1 MIYPEQS
8 GTGRSQNTFFTETG
22 KEPANRE
29 KDGKLRIAI
38 MLKCN
43 LRQHMDFYDEY
54 GNLTDTAFEAMAEE
68 MDSEDYAGL
77 IEHLAEAAAAETVE
91 ETADYSETD

>member
-1 MIYPEQS
+1 MTQIAQIEECVPLLP
-8 GTGRSQNTFFTETG
+8 NFTEKG

-43 LRQHMDFYDEY
+43 LRQHMDFYDED

-68 MDSEDYAGL
+68 MNSEDYAGL
-77 IEHLAEAAAAETVE
+77 IEHLAEAAEAETVE